1 MNRWIG
7 RMARGALVALVG
19 AGLPAWA
26 DPALWE
32 VADARGQVRA
42 HVFGTVHL
50 CNATCFPLPAP
61 VRAAFERADTLAVE
75 LDMRDPAVAATLLRA
90 GSLPAG
96 ETLETRL
103 PADLYADLSAAA
115 ARVGVPVQHVRVLQ
129 PWFASS
135 LLVAMAAIQAGYSTD
150 AAVDSVL
157 QARAGRSGKA
167 LVALESAQRQ
177 VAALAGGGDGAQH
190 AAMRQTLDMINQNQL
205 PDYLGR
211 VLAAWKSGDAA
222 QLAALMFEGVDENA
236 VAPLFA
242 ELIDRR
248 NAEMSA
254 RIDALLVHP
263 GVLFVAVGGGH
274 LVGEGGI
281 PARLAAR
288 GWQVRQV
295 SPVTRQAR
303 GGY

>member
-1 MNRWIG
+1 MACRCQVGFDPRRDFGAFG
-7 RMARGALVALVG
+7 R
-19 AGLPAWA
+19 
-26 DPALWE
+26 
-32 VADARGQVRA
+32 
-42 HVFGTVHL
+42 
-50 CNATCFPLPAP
+50 
-61 VRAAFERADTLAVE
+61 
-75 LDMRDPAVAATLLRA
+75 
-90 GSLPAG
+90 
-96 ETLETRL
+96 
-103 PADLYADLSAAA
+103 
-115 ARVGVPVQHVRVLQ
+115 
-129 PWFASS
+129 
-135 LLVAMAAIQAGYSTD
+135 
-150 AAVDSVL
+150 
-157 QARAGRSGKA
+157 
-167 LVALESAQRQ
+167 
-177 VAALAGGGDGAQH
+177 
-190 AAMRQTLDMINQNQL
+190 
-205 PDYLGR
+205 
-211 VLAAWKSGDAA
+211 

-254 RIDALLVHP
+254 RIDALLAHP